1 MNRKCYVIGIVCLL
15 SLWLGASTKTDPE
28 LPPASTAPKRI
39 IMIDADRLRL
49 YPAAPGSNLLGA
61 QLQAIRLELEGH
73 ATQLDSLQADIL
85 SATETLTATEEA
97 LK

>member
-1 MNRKCYVIGIVCLL
+1 MEKLRILL
-15 SLWLGASTKTDPE
+15 AVSLLAVWLGASTKTDPE

-49 YPAAPGSNLLGA
+49 YPAAPGSNLLGG
-61 QLQAIRLELEGH
+61 QLQAIRLELEDR